1 MDNLEKESAALLEKS
16 KAGPI
21 WFIAPDWETNPNY
34 DLETFYKDRASAV
47 MPIKVKTSG
56 VRVIDPAVN
65 ALLKP
70 VFNKALRNTLNRE
83 CPDITFLPVKEGI
96 VATTENSDF
105 TFSVEVRGAF
115 KSLDFDPFLENR
127 IYEKEKEH
135 KRKLLERK
143 EIEKENKRRLL
154 AEKRA
159 EKLRQL
165 QSNK

>member
-1 MDNLEKESAALLEKS
+1 M
-16 KAGPI
+16 
-21 WFIAPDWETNPNY
+21 
-34 DLETFYKDRASAV
+34 ASAV

-143 EIEKENKRRLL
+143 EQTASAGRKTGGKIASIAVEQIIERRMYD
-154 AEKRA
+154 
-159 EKLRQL
+159 RQ
-165 QSNK
+165 